1 MNVKKKNTKPDVKYE
16 YYYYITI
23 ILLLSEIHIQIFY
36 MSDKLWISR
45 PNTRYT
51 ALYCELIHV
60 TSDRLT
66 LNPS

>member
-1 MNVKKKNTKPDVKYE
+1 M
-16 YYYYITI
+16 
-23 ILLLSEIHIQIFY
+23 LLLSEIHIQIFY